1 MTRNQALNIIY
12 KEGLMNY
19 NLNEDRYNKE
29 NELVIK
35 HESDVWAVYSTD
47 ERSSIITGSKKIFI
61 KEEDAWE
68 NLIKRLRADKVL
80 REL

>member
-19 NLNEDRYNKE
+19 NLNEDRYSKE

-35 HESDVWAVYSTD
+35 HESDVWAVYATA
-47 ERSSIITGSKKIFI
+47 ERSIIITGSKKY
-61 KEEDAWE
+61 
-68 NLIKRLRADKVL
+68 L
-80 REL
+80 